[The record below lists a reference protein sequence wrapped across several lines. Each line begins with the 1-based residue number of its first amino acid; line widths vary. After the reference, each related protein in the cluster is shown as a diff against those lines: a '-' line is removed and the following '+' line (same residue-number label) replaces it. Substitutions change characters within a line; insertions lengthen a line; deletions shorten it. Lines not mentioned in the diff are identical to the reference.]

1 MVPTHQRTNELMTF
15 SGGSNNNNSPKKYSV
30 LSFAEEIISLFEGN
44 DDTGNPYRNYVTL
57 VPVYAL
63 MDNIYGYGSL
73 SEKSLCDLY
82 SATTTVLQNGR
93 DGIHPSYDS
102 GGLREIGRAYEP
114 VVLAI
119 INL

>member
-1 MVPTHQRTNELMTF
+1 IPDIFILQWGCNEVKSYEDVNSESVQTAKLRAKRIIDKFHSQYPNTKIVFGLEIYGAELMTF

-63 MDNIYGYGSL
+63 MDNIYGYG
-73 SEKSLCDLY
+73 
-82 SATTTVLQNGR
+82 
-93 DGIHPSYDS
+93 
-102 GGLREIGRAYEP
+102 
-114 VVLAI
+114 
-119 INL
+119 